1 MARFRLARPA
11 QIDLANILAT
21 SAQRWGAESRQRYA
35 AVLAAA
41 MRQVADQP
49 EGPLTKKRPELR
61 SGIRSFHIRYTRRS
75 AEEDARVRRPVHVLY
90 YRVAQE
96 GVIEIVRVLHE
107 RMEPS
112 RHLDESPDEG
122 DI

>member
-21 SAQRWGAESRQRYA
+21 SAERWGTEGRQRYA

-41 MRQVADQP
+41 MRQVADEP

-61 SGIRSFHIRYTRRS
+61 SGIRSFHVRYTRRS
-75 AEEDARVRRPVHVLY
+75 AEGARVRRPVHVLY

-107 RMEPS
+107 KMDPS
-112 RHLDESPDEG
+112 RHLDELSTEG